1 MWCWVR
7 CLYVHTRK
15 RAHDI
20 YTCHTRYACQCD
32 TWRQMCTWSHRIT
45 NNAPIQTSLFAHMT
59 NLTFVLHILHITMPW
74 NNSRRLKMNSLT
86 VKIIRPADV
95 SCKEM
100 LYCTCMSTART
111 SAYMCV
117 YCVSSMYNYIL
128 IMQCE
133 ERCKC
138 TMCMHIIQSC
148 LHAFHQMFWL
158 CCGILMPSLSCPC
171 GLAVMYC
178 CSWWWKLVVCAIVHN
193 RNAVVCPCLCTVEAS
208 HFCVWMC
215 LSYFSSI
222 MRCSTKKGPHFH
234 QHYFHHRRH
243 RTSSTVDLHVSFV
256 QFAALHSFCIS

>member
-1 MWCWVR
+1 MCTNTN
-7 CLYVHTRK
+7 VHMTYIHTWR
-15 RAHDI
+15 
-20 YTCHTRYACQCD
+20 TCHTRQACQCD
-32 TWRQMCTWSHRIT
+32 TWRQIMCTWSHRIT
-45 NNAPIQTSLFAHMT
+45 NYAPIQTSLFAHMT
-59 NLTFVLHILHITMPW
+59 NLTFNVHILHITMPW
-74 NNSRRLKMNSLT
+74 SNSRRLKMNSLT
-86 VKIIRPADV
+86 VKIIRPADA

-100 LYCTCMSTART
+100 LHCTCMSTART

-117 YCVSSMYNYIL
+117 YCVSSTYIYLLCSVKRDASVQCACILYNHA
-128 IMQCE
+128 
-133 ERCKC
+133 
-138 TMCMHIIQSC
+138 CMHFTKCFGCAVVS
-148 LHAFHQMFWL
+148 W
-158 CCGILMPSLSCPC
+158 CPVYPVHVVWQWC
-171 GLAVMYC
+171 TAAAGGV
-178 CSWWWKLVVCAIVHN
+178 KLVVCAIVHN